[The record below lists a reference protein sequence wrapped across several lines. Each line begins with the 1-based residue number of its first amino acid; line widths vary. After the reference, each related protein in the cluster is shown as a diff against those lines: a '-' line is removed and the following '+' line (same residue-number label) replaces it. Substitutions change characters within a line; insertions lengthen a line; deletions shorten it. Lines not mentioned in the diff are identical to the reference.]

1 MSKIKHSIV
10 ISDQLKNL
18 CLYAKITY
26 LRPELD
32 CKTRWNSTYN
42 MLRKL
47 EKMWRGL
54 QLLVVENREIQ
65 NLMPTENEW
74 KIIKV
79 SIK

>member
-1 MSKIKHSIV
+1 
-10 ISDQLKNL
+10 
-18 CLYAKITY
+18 
-26 LRPELD
+26 
-32 CKTRWNSTYN
+32 